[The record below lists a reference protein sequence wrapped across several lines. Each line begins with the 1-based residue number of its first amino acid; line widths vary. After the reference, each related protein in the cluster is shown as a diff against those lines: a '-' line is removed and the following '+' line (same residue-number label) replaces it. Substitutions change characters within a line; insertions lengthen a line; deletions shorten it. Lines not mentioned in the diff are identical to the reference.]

1 MNHSSRSGALP
12 KVTAINKYGAIA
24 RSHWARTDPA
34 RFQTIEDPETFFAQL
49 GEQAET
55 QIQEMTDRLA
65 GPDQPGEEYLQ
76 KVGRLNMAR
85 LQAEEAVLADLVW
98 IPQPGEATEE
108 PATDWVTQTMRAIHD
123 ADPEAFFGQLGEQV
137 ESQVQE
143 LAQTLAGPDQPGEE
157 YLQKVG
163 RLNMARLQAE
173 EAVLTD
179 LVWISGPEEDEEP
192 ATDWVTQTMRE
203 MYEADPDNEPPL
215 D

>member
-1 MNHSSRSGALP
+1 MLP

-34 RFQTIEDPETFFAQL
+34 RFQAIEDPETFFAQL

-65 GPDQPGEEYLQ
+65 GPDHPGEEYLQ

-98 IPQPGEATEE
+98 IPEPGEETEE

-123 ADPEAFFGQLGEQV
+123 ADP
-137 ESQVQE
+137 
-143 LAQTLAGPDQPGEE
+143 
-157 YLQKVG
+157 
-163 RLNMARLQAE
+163 
-173 EAVLTD
+173 
-179 LVWISGPEEDEEP
+179 
-192 ATDWVTQTMRE
+192 
-203 MYEADPDNEPPL
+203 DNEAPE